1 MIVDVRCE
9 DDTIQI
15 AKLETP
21 DPNNHQEVGVRFLR
35 RVKSSLY
42 NFEDEITTVPRE
54 SLCGWYDTE
63 NLEDTELYVKT
74 VNGYD
79 LVDDSEDENF
89 VYSEGD
95 EEESESESLVDED
108 EA

>member
-1 MIVDVRCE
+1 MIVDVQFE

-15 AKLETP
+15 ATLVRDENP
-21 DPNNHQEVGVRFLR
+21 QEVGVRFLR
-35 RVKSSLY
+35 RIKSSLY
-42 NFEDEITTVPRE
+42 NFEDEITNVPRE

-74 VNGYD
+74 AGGYD
-79 LVDDSEDENF
+79 LVDGSEDEDF

-95 EEESESESLVDED
+95 EEDSESESLVDED

>member
-1 MIVDVRCE
+1 MIVDVQCE

-15 AKLETP
+15 ADLIRDKNP
-21 DPNNHQEVGVRFLR
+21 QEVEVRFLKR
-35 RVKSSLY
+35 IKSSLY
-42 NFEDEITTVPRE
+42 NFEDEITAVPRE

-63 NLEDTELYVKT
+63 NLEDTDLYVR
-74 VNGYD
+74 VANGYD
-79 LVDDSEDENF
+79 LADGSEDEDF
-89 VYSEGD
+89 VYSESD

>member
-1 MIVDVRCE
+1 MIVDVQCE

-15 AKLETP
+15 AKLETS

>member
-1 MIVDVRCE
+1 
-9 DDTIQI
+9 
-15 AKLETP
+15 
-21 DPNNHQEVGVRFLR
+21 
-35 RVKSSLY
+35 LY